1 MMKYPK
7 EYLDEIKKRL
17 KVSEV
22 VGKFVNLKKRGK
34 EFVGLSP
41 FSNEKTPSFT
51 VNDDKEFYHCFSTS
65 EHGNIFDFLVK
76 TQNFKFGE
84 AVKHLAVQAGM
95 PIYQFTKQ
103 DEIRD
108 KEWKIYNNV
117 LNDYAKLAQ
126 QNLKFSKSEEVIN
139 YIRKRKIAKEDLE
152 LFEIGHVEFNSNF
165 YENLKIKYS
174 KQDLEKSGLFYFDEK
189 RNIFLERFRGRII
202 FPIKNISNSII
213 GFGGRSINQK
223 NLAKYINSPE
233 TQFFKKG
240 NNLFNIYYARKNK
253 TDENCFIVEGYMD
266 AITMNR
272 FNLKNVVANLGTA
285 LTERQL
291 ELIWRYFDSPII
303 CFDGDKSGQA
313 AAIRSAEKLF
323 PFLQEDKSIFFLFL
337 PDGYD
342 PDDLLNKKGKDY
354 FGQLVKNKVSIYDF
368 LWNYNYQITNKSDPG
383 SLAQLEKKFRNLC
396 KAVQNPTL
404 SKFFLEF
411 FKKKINQLT
420 PHVNYNKNYSKFFSK
435 KVLPLD
441 RTKLANKNKENL
453 SKREL
458 KEYSLL
464 YLLVTCPN
472 EFLNDIE
479 IISEINFSNPSL
491 KNFSKE
497 VINLLTSNSQN
508 INLNAEIN
516 FDNPELSK
524 IKENIKMIAPIKS
537 IVDENTSKNSMVFL
551 FKEVVDELKTID
563 FQESIRELEVKFEKN
578 MDNATFQ
585 EIVNL
590 KSKVK
595 GN

>member
-1 MMKYPK
+1 MKYPK

-41 FSNEKTPSFT
+41 FSTEKTPSFT
-51 VNDDKEFYHCFSTS
+51 VNDDKEFYHCFSSS

-84 AVKHLAVQAGM
+84 AVKHLAAQAGM
-95 PIYQFTKQ
+95 PIYKFTKQ
-103 DEIRD
+103 DEIRE

-117 LNDYAKLAQ
+117 LNDYTKLAQ
-126 QNLKFSKSEEVIN
+126 QNLKFSKNEEVIN
-139 YIRKRKIAKEDLE
+139 YLRKRKITKEDAE

-174 KQDLEKSGLFYFDEK
+174 KQELEKSGLFYFDEK

-202 FPIKNISNSII
+202 FPIKNISNLII

-223 NLAKYINSPE
+223 NFAKYINSPE

-240 NNLFNIYYARKNK
+240 NNLFNIHYARKNK

-266 AITMNR
+266 AITMTK

-291 ELIWRYFDSPII
+291 ELIWRYFNSPII

-313 AAIRSAEKLF
+313 AAVRSAEKLF

-342 PDDLLNKKGKDY
+342 PDDLLNTKGVDY
-354 FGQLVKNKVSIYDF
+354 FRQLIKNKVSIYDF

-383 SLAQLEKKFRNLC
+383 SLAQLEKKLRNLC
-396 KAVQNPTL
+396 RAVQNPTL

-435 KVLPLD
+435 KILPLD
-441 RTKLANKNKENL
+441 RTKLANKNTENL

-464 YLLVTCPN
+464 YLLISYPN

-479 IISEINFSNPSL
+479 IISEMNFSNPSL

-497 VINLLTSNSQN
+497 IINFLTSNSQKTHSST
-508 INLNAEIN
+508 EIY

-524 IKENIKMIAPIKS
+524 MKENIKVIAPIKS
-537 IVDENTSKNSMVFL
+537 IVDENTSRKSIIFL
-551 FKEVVDELKTID
+551 FGEVVDEIKNID
-563 FQESIRELEVKFEKN
+563 FQENIRELEVKFEKN